1 MLVQDVMTPQVDVV
15 AHGDALVIA
24 ARRMRDRDVACLP
37 VMERGRLIGVV
48 TARDLVVRCLAE
60 NLDASRATVRDA
72 MSTVALSCFADQSVE
87 EAHQVMLRSHIKQLP
102 VLDRRKRLVGVVSLG
117 DIVGH
122 APKCPPHQ
130 VTFYKRMT
138 DSRGHARDVSMATVY
153 LSPAIRKEDAV
164 PAAIRKFE
172 ADYGVKP
179 WDRLADRYEVSARD
193 AEGTDVESQKPPAA
207 SRRRETDK
215 PRALRRA

>member
-15 AHGDALVIA
+15 APGDALVVA
-24 ARRMRDRDVACLP
+24 ARRMRDQDVACLP

-48 TARDLVVRCLAE
+48 TARDLVVRGLAE
-60 NLDASRATVRDA
+60 NVDASRATVRDA
-72 MSTVALSCFADQSVE
+72 MSTVALSCFADQSVD
-87 EAHQVMLRSHIKQLP
+87 EAHEVMVRNQVKRLP
-102 VLDRRKRLVGVVSLG
+102 VLDRRRRLVGMVSLG

-122 APKCPPHQ
+122 APRGRPRQ

-138 DSRGHARDVSMATVY
+138 DSLGHGRDVSMATVY

-172 ADYGVKP
+172 ADHNVKP
-179 WDRLADRYEVSARD
+179 WDRLADRYEVFAHA
-193 AEGTDVESQKPPAA
+193 AEGTDVESQKPPAV